1 MILMEMVSFSC
12 IPIVIFLFSV
22 REVLI
27 NILYIIIIVLI
38 FIYYWMCI
46 FPVTPQ
52 VCRSVGWVVGRS

>member
-38 FIYYWMCI
+38 FIYYWMCN
-46 FPVTPQ
+46 FPVTPH
-52 VCRSVGWVVGRS
+52 VFRSVGWVVGRS